1 MLGKQAKVL
10 SDTQVKA
17 VLKYLESCKR
27 NSLRNQV
34 MFLLSLHGMRSKEI
48 AELQIGM
55 ITTAEGTIS
64 DVIALQDKASKG
76 RSGRTIPMNKL
87 LKELM
92 SQYVGA
98 RAAAPDGYVII
109 TERSEKFSAN
119 AIAVYFK
126 RLYKKLGFSGCS
138 SHSGRR
144 TFITNCARKISLAGG
159 SMRDVMNLA
168 GHKNLQTTQGYIEQN
183 GEAQKLLMTLIYQ
196 NLK

>member
-55 ITTAEGTIS
+55 ITTAEGGVS

-87 LKELM
+87 LKELLTE
-92 SQYVGA
+92 YVGA
-98 RAAAPDGYVII
+98 RISAPDGHREIREVQ
-109 TERSEKFSAN
+109 
-119 AIAVYFK
+119 
-126 RLYKKLGFSGCS
+126 C
-138 SHSGRR
+138 
-144 TFITNCARKISLAGG
+144 
-159 SMRDVMNLA
+159 
-168 GHKNLQTTQGYIEQN
+168 
-183 GEAQKLLMTLIYQ
+183 
-196 NLK
+196 